1 MLFTRTLGWVT
12 KTGTRGERSRPNHRK
27 QRNGG
32 DYLGAVHAVGVACAR
47 WAWRQRENCSV
58 KSFFRKNQRI
68 NAKSEPSKCS
78 RLAISRRRQSY
89 AMIGVELRTPGRFS
103 SNLEDGS
110 AHLHTSRIVV
120 KMRLWSRRKETVSLW
135 CKKNYGGGCKRSR
148 KANKVGSDIA
158 EWMGFFYCLQSAPEN
173 PEATESITGISLYK

>member
-1 MLFTRTLGWVT
+1 MT

-32 DYLGAVHAVGVACAR
+32 DDLGAMRAVGVACAR

-58 KSFFRKNQRI
+58 NSFFREKKQRI

-89 AMIGVELRTPGRFS
+89 AMIGVELRTLGEIW

-120 KMRLWSRRKETVSLW
+120 KIPKMTMSDGVLPGGFTLHGTCWLEGTYFCSSVRR
-135 CKKNYGGGCKRSR
+135 R
-148 KANKVGSDIA
+148 
-158 EWMGFFYCLQSAPEN
+158 
-173 PEATESITGISLYK
+173 